1 MLYRIYMR
9 KRGAYHLIVI
19 TYSIKFPCILH
30 HLCEV
35 LIRIDGSRDLAEVVR
50 ELFECDDSVGDLSVP
65 LFHKLQV
72 NLLRLFFAADH
83 VRVLGD
89 IVYLRDVV

>member
-1 MLYRIYMR
+1 M
-9 KRGAYHLIVI
+9 
-19 TYSIKFPCILH
+19 
-30 HLCEV
+30 
-35 LIRIDGSRDLAEVVR
+35 AEVVR
-50 ELFECDDSVGDLSVP
+50 ELLESDDPIGHLSVP

-89 IVYLRDVV
+89 IVDLGDII